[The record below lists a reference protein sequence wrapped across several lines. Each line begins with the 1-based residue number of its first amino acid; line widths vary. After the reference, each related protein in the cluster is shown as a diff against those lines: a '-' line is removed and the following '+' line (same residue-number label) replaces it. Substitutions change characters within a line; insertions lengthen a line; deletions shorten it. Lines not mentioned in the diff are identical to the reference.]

1 MSSTA
6 TLTPPPGPPGAE
18 PAKPAPG
25 SLTEM
30 GLRLPIA
37 LGFTVIAL
45 FFGGFLGW
53 AAIAPLGSAA
63 IAVGIVSVESNRKT
77 VQHLEG
83 GIVGRIAV
91 KDGDKVEAGQVLVVL
106 DETQPRA
113 SLDLLQVR
121 IMAADALK
129 SRLLAERGNHD
140 AISFPDQ
147 LASRRS
153 DAKVAEIITGQIN
166 IFAAR
171 RKAQA
176 GQVAILNQQIK
187 QLSEEINGLK
197 GVIAS
202 ENARLKLIG
211 EEITDLSG
219 LVEKGLA
226 PRRQLRALQRR
237 QAEIEGSL
245 SQNRSGIA
253 EAMQSI
259 AQTRLQI
266 VELTTAKINE
276 VTLELREVQAD
287 LYDLE
292 ERAGAAEDIL
302 RRTEIRAPLEGTVV
316 NLQVHTAGGVIAPGA
331 PLLDIVPSQD
341 RLIIEARVNPIDI
354 DIVHV
359 GLQAQAR
366 FTALSQRRTQPVE
379 GIVTA
384 LSADRLVDQRSGE
397 DYYLARVEIRDD
409 LEKKL
414 GGAALLPGMQAEVM
428 IVTGERTALE
438 YFLKPLTSSIN
449 RAFRED

>member
-1 MSSTA
+1 MSSA
-6 TLTPPPGPPGAE
+6 A
-18 PAKPAPG
+18 APG
-25 SLTEM
+25 SLTDM
-30 GLRLPIA
+30 GLRLPVT
-37 LGFTVIAL
+37 LGITVIAV

-53 AAIAPLGSAA
+53 AALAPLGSAA

-83 GIVGRIAV
+83 GIVGRILV
-91 KDGDKVEAGQVLVVL
+91 KDGDTVAAGQVLVVL

-113 SLDLLQVR
+113 SLDLLRVR
-121 IMAADALK
+121 VLAANALK
-129 SRLLAERGNHD
+129 YRLMAERDNAA
-140 AISFPDQ
+140 AIRFPEQ
-147 LASRRS
+147 LTARHS
-153 DAKVAEIITGQIN
+153 DPKVAEIIAGQVN
-166 IFAAR
+166 ILAAR
-171 RKAQA
+171 RDAQA
-176 GQVAILNQQIK
+176 GQVAILKQQIN

-197 GVIAS
+197 GMIGS
-202 ENARLKLIG
+202 ENTRIKLIG

-219 LVEKGLA
+219 LVQKGLA

-237 QAEIEGSL
+237 QAEIEGSM
-245 SQNRSGIA
+245 SQNRSRIA
-253 EAMQSI
+253 EAMQTI

-276 VTLELREVQAD
+276 VTLELRDVQGE

-292 ERAGAAEDIL
+292 ERARAAEDIL
-302 RRTEIRAPLEGTVV
+302 RRTEIRAPLQGTVV

-331 PLLDIVPSQD
+331 ALLDIVPSQD

-354 DIVHV
+354 DMVHV
-359 GLQAQAR
+359 GLKAQAR

-397 DYYLARVEIRDD
+397 DYFLARVEITDD
-409 LEKKL
+409 LTKKL
-414 GGAALLPGMQAEVM
+414 GGATLLPGMQAEVM

-449 RAFRED
+449 RAFREE